1 MFGNTNKGKLFGGLL
16 GVAMFIAPLSIRAE
30 EHEEVAPASEWSDK
44 LSINAGVDFTTHYF
58 FRGILQENQDLI
70 VQPYATL
77 GYNLYEGDGT
87 LTSIDAVFGTW
98 SSFHGGPTGGGSP
111 GGAPH
116 DPRAWYELDFFA
128 GATTTLYDKWTLGAI
143 FTVYLSPNDSF
154 DTVNDITFSLAYDD
168 SDCWIDFPLA
178 DFSLAPY
185 VQFIVETRD
194 EADIGNSV
202 YGVSGTDQ
210 GLYVQLGATPSF
222 TLIQSEDYP
231 VTLGVPLVI
240 GLGDDYYEV
249 DRNGDLI
256 QDDDSAF
263 GFFSVG
269 LTLGVPLA
277 FVPDNL
283 GSWTAKVGVSY
294 ILLGNTP
301 EFINNGEGDEVI
313 GTLSLGVAF

>member
-1 MFGNTNKGKLFGGLL
+1 MFGNSKRKWTVGLL
-16 GVAMFIAPLSIRAE
+16 GVAMFVAPLSVRAE
-30 EHEEVAPASEWSDK
+30 EEAAEASEWSSK
-44 LSINAGVDFTTHYF
+44 LSLSGGVDFTTHYF

-77 GYNLYEGDGT
+77 GYNLYEGDGA
-87 LTSIDAVFGTW
+87 LSSIDGVLGVW
-98 SSFHGGPTGGGSP
+98 GSIHGGPTGGGAP

-116 DPRAWYELDFFA
+116 DPRAWYEQDFFA
-128 GATTTLYDKWTLGAI
+128 GVTATLYDKWTIGAI
-143 FTVYLSPNDSF
+143 YTVYISPNDSF

-168 SDCWIDFPLA
+168 SDCWVDFPLA

-194 EADIGNSV
+194 EADGGNSV
-202 YGVSGTDQ
+202 VTPGGRGSDQ

-249 DRNGDLI
+249 DKNGDGNI
-256 QDDDSAF
+256 DRDSTF

-269 LTLGVPLA
+269 LTLSTPLA
-277 FVPDNL
+277 FVPESL
-283 GSWTAKVGVSY
+283 GSWTAKVGVNY

-301 EFINNGEGDEVI
+301 QFINNGEGDEVI
-313 GTLSLGVAF
+313 GTLGLGVSF